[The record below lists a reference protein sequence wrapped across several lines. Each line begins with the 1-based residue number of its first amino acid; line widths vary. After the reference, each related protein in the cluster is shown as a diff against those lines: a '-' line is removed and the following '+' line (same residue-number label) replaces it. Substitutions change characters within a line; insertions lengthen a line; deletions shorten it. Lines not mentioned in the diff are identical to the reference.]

1 MRLLI
6 AVRSNTIP
14 NVRWVCLPREVDSI
28 TLFSKTMTT
37 TMNLT
42 KQDFIEH
49 AHKMIAETPDITDRE
64 LQADL
69 ELFYLSSLPQN
80 ELKKLKGAQAVG
92 LGAGVAVGGLF
103 GAVCTENLLSGSAK
117 ILKGT
122 AKMIATGTIDG
133 RSVAE
138 VIEGAI
144 EIARGLQ
151 KE

>member
-1 MRLLI
+1 
-6 AVRSNTIP
+6 
-14 NVRWVCLPREVDSI
+14 
-28 TLFSKTMTT
+28 
-37 TMNLT
+37 MNIT

-49 AHKMIAETPDITDRE
+49 AHKVITETPDITDRE

-69 ELFYLSSLPQN
+69 ELFYLNSLPQN

-92 LGAGVAVGGLF
+92 LGAGAAVLGRGVVAGVAMGNLMG
-103 GAVCTENLLSGSAK
+103 NLLGGGAK

-122 AKMIATGTIDG
+122 AKMIATRTIDG
-133 RSVAE
+133 QSVAE
-138 VIEGAI
+138 IIEGAI